1 MKRTLAWHDKVQT
14 DISASPELRA
24 EMVRGAIESMIEGDL
39 EVGLIMLHDVVK
51 AEMGFPELARR
62 TGIHEK
68 SLRRALSRRGNPT
81 IRTIGRVAR
90 ALQEA

>member
-1 MKRTLAWHDKVQT
+1 MKKTLPWHDKVQA
-14 DISASPELRA
+14 DIAASPELRA
-24 EMVRGAIESMIEGDL
+24 EMVRGAIESMLEGDL

-68 SLRRALSRRGNPT
+68 SLHRALSRRGNPT
-81 IRTIGRVAR
+81 MRTIGRVTR